1 MNTMKPTDPS
11 PEPLDALAVGWKVL
25 TYLAESPEP
34 SPRVWEC
41 YSREQVKLEMQARF
55 CRQEMSREE
64 ADRLRSYPY
73 AGTTLSYPFP
83 NQGITELCGPAA
95 IAYDLMLTDPV
106 AYISA
111 MLSLYET
118 GICAVGDLYL
128 QASKGLRG
136 SSREGISGIDW
147 MFLGAMREG
156 RNMLFGVDGK
166 AGPLALFSPP
176 KDMLYWLR
184 SIYPNERF
192 VQRLSFVGWGS
203 ERAHRKA
210 IIEALRKPTRSF
222 LLIDSKL
229 IKADSKGN
237 RIARLHWIV
246 IKPGTAVWSDDGERV
261 SFTYFTWGAERVGR
275 FRMKDLIKYLYVT
288 IVRE

>member
-1 MNTMKPTDPS
+1 MNTNK
-11 PEPLDALAVGWKVL
+11 L
-25 TYLAESPEP
+25 TILERFAEKPEP
-34 SPRVWEC
+34 SPRAWEC
-41 YSREQVKLEMQARF
+41 YGREQVALEMQARF

-95 IAYDLMLTDPV
+95 IAYDLMLTDPAAYLSALV
-106 AYISA
+106 A
-111 MLSLYET
+111 LYEE
-118 GICAVGDLYL
+118 GECSIGDLR
-128 QASKGLRG
+128 LRPREELKG

-156 RNMLFGVDGK
+156 RNVLFGVDGK

-184 SIYPNERF
+184 CIYPHERF

-203 ERAHRKA
+203 ERAHRRA

-246 IKPGTAVWSDDGERV
+246 IKPGTAVWSEDGERV

>member
-1 MNTMKPTDPS
+1 MNTNK
-11 PEPLDALAVGWKVL
+11 L
-25 TYLAESPEP
+25 TTLKTFAEKPEP
-34 SPRVWEC
+34 SPRVWER
-41 YSREQVKLEMQARF
+41 YGREQVALEMQARF

-73 AGTTLSYPFP
+73 AGTTLSYPLP
-83 NQGITELCGPAA
+83 NQGVTELCGPAA

-203 ERAHRKA
+203 ERAHRRA
-210 IIEALRKPTRSF
+210 TIEALRKPTRSF

-246 IKPGTAVWSDDGERV
+246 IKPGTAVWSEDGERV

>member
-1 MNTMKPTDPS
+1 
-11 PEPLDALAVGWKVL
+11 
-25 TYLAESPEP
+25 
-34 SPRVWEC
+34 
-41 YSREQVKLEMQARF
+41 
-55 CRQEMSREE
+55 MSREE

-73 AGTTLSYPFP
+73 AGTTLSYPLP

-111 MLSLYET
+111 ILSLYET

-184 SIYPNERF
+184 SIYPHERF

-203 ERAHRKA
+203 ARAHRRA

>member
-1 MNTMKPTDPS
+1 
-11 PEPLDALAVGWKVL
+11 
-25 TYLAESPEP
+25 
-34 SPRVWEC
+34 
-41 YSREQVKLEMQARF
+41 
-55 CRQEMSREE
+55 
-64 ADRLRSYPY
+64 
-73 AGTTLSYPFP
+73 
-83 NQGITELCGPAA
+83 
-95 IAYDLMLTDPV
+95 MLTDPV
-106 AYISA
+106 AYLSA
-111 MLSLYET
+111 LIALYET

-147 MFLGAMREG
+147 MFLGAVREG

-184 SIYPNERF
+184 SIYPHERF

-203 ERAHRKA
+203 KRAHRRA
-210 IIEALRKPTRSF
+210 VIEALRKPTRSF

-246 IKPGTAVWSDDGERV
+246 IKPGTAVWSEDGERV

>member
-1 MNTMKPTDPS
+1 M
-11 PEPLDALAVGWKVL
+11 
-25 TYLAESPEP
+25 
-34 SPRVWEC
+34 
-41 YSREQVKLEMQARF
+41 
-55 CRQEMSREE
+55 
-64 ADRLRSYPY
+64 RSYPY
-73 AGTTLSYPFP
+73 AGTTFSYPFP

-106 AYISA
+106 AYLSA
-111 MLSLYET
+111 LIALYEE
-118 GICAVGDLYL
+118 GACAVGDLR
-128 QASKGLRG
+128 LRPRAELKG

-184 SIYPNERF
+184 SIYPHERF

-203 ERAHRKA
+203 ERAHRRA

-275 FRMKDLIKYLYVT
+275 FRVKDLIKYLYVT